1 MNMLAMRT
9 TTTLTALT
17 LLLSAGA
24 ALAATTEMKHDI
36 VDTAA
41 KTSHLS
47 TLVKAVKA
55 ADLVDTLK
63 GKGPYT
69 LFAPTDKAFAK
80 LPKGTLENLLKP
92 ENKEQLKKILTYH
105 VVPGDVTAADAM
117 KLTKA
122 TTVEGGDMMIKTV
135 GKKVMINDATVVKAD
150 IKASNGV
157 IHEIDT
163 VLMPK

>member
-9 TTTLTALT
+9 SHALTALT
-17 LLLSAGA
+17 LLLSAGSV
-24 ALAATTEMKHDI
+24 LAATEMKNDL
-36 VDTAA
+36 VEVAA
-41 KTSHLS
+41 NTPHLS
-47 TLVKAVKA
+47 TLVKAVKE

-63 GKGPYT
+63 GKGPFT
-69 LFAPTDKAFAK
+69 LFAPTDEAFAK
-80 LPKGTLENLLKP
+80 LPKETLDNLLKP

-122 TTVEGGDMMIKTV
+122 TTVEGGELTIKTE
-135 GKKVMINDATVVKAD
+135 GNKVMINDATVVKAD